1 MRELNPYNTSLT
13 VAGTEAPPE
22 QQRAAAVTCAAH
34 ATSPEE
40 LVELLDMLGILEDVP
55 A

>member
-22 QQRAAAVTCAAH
+22 QQRAAAVTCAAY
-34 ATSPEE
+34 ACNAPE
-40 LVELLDMLGILEDVP
+40 LIDFLDMLGILEDV